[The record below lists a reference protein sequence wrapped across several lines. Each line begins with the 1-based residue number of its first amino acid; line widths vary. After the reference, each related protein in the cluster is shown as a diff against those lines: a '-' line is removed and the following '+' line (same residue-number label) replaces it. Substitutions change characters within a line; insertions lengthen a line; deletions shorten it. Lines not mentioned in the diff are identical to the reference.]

1 MGGGPMGPD
10 WSIGED
16 DSVDDRSS
24 GDAIE
29 VTTTK
34 RNGMAHSSHPLA
46 SGQDDGMT
54 SVAAEYGAASV
65 ASPHND
71 GDDQVDAMAT
81 LLWSKSKVYLHPSTY
96 HRDNIPGFISIVRH
110 GTDYLLAWIPE
121 ASVVGT
127 SDFEAYVLVELN
139 APPSATEATILVT
152 APAPSSAHA
161 FSIPIRRL
169 YSLLVQAPTL
179 TSWYGSVTCSL
190 FGGETLPP
198 LWFHDEESRSTVV
211 DRDQRVAALGALG
224 SAATSHRANPDV
236 PIPPSWGGE
245 ALLSQLRKY
254 AHVLRSQVEPSLFLI
269 NPARE
274 DIEVHSTPL
283 FEDDEVPSEAMQ
295 GLRLHN
301 NASSSSNTGFA
312 RRMRE
317 NKRNSILHQSLDLN
331 AAAATPSSGNEWPD
345 EVPAVDNLTFSVL
358 NSFSRITR
366 GARSG
371 IQVAAQSV
379 LSHPLAKPLAK
390 HIPEPIAHFAN
401 APGELTRLQES
412 AGVGAY
418 DAARVYLAK
427 WARVVAEEGERARRA
442 EVIVNGSTDEASEV
456 GAFEILSSV
465 YKVTRPR
472 SSRASAT
479 PILVTEWASWFDD
492 QGRLML
498 DEYEAKKRIF
508 QRGLAEDARKDVW
521 PFLLKVFSWTST
533 TEERKRSK
541 QEKMEQYDRQRSN
554 WADDTELK
562 KSERW
567 AEENHRVGGCSIFHE
582 IPKSTPLWVLTHLSL
597 AEIDCRRTDRTH
609 PLFMSDEMDP
619 SAVDPESPHPPSN
632 EHVRRMQEILLTY
645 VFADSSRDY
654 VQGMSDLLSPLYV
667 VCEGD
672 PVLALGCFE
681 TVMER
686 MRRNF
691 MRDQVGMK
699 SQLSQLQS
707 LLRIMDPQLYTHLD
721 QTGSLNLF
729 FCFRWILC
737 GFKRELSFTQTL
749 QLWEIL
755 WTDHLGSNFHLF
767 IALSIIEAH
776 RDVVIRYLREFDEI
790 LKFMNELSGTLDIEA
805 IINDAEVLHATFR
818 QVVDACD
825 RQKIEATQA
834 AAEQHPSAEG
844 LRKRGTA
851 SSSTAPSYPPVVEV
865 ESERFKV
872 EVPALPE
879 IDDSLRSLF
888 D

>member
-1 MGGGPMGPD
+1 MGGGPIGPE
-10 WSIGED
+10 WSNAED

-34 RNGMAHSSHPLA
+34 RIKVTPHSSHPLA
-46 SGQDDGMT
+46 PGQDDGMT
-54 SVAAEYGAASV
+54 SVAADYGAASA
-65 ASPHND
+65 ASPHDD
-71 GDDQVDAMAT
+71 GDDHVDAMAT

-139 APPSATEATILVT
+139 APASATEATTLVT
-152 APAPSSAHA
+152 PPAPSSAHA

-211 DRDQRVAALGALG
+211 DRDQRVAALSALG
-224 SAATSHRANPDV
+224 SSSTSNRTNSEA

-254 AHVLRSQVEPSLFLI
+254 AHVLRSQIEPALFLI
-269 NPARE
+269 NPSRG

-283 FEDDEVPSEAMQ
+283 FEDDAVPSEAMQ
-295 GLRLHN
+295 GLRLHS
-301 NASSSSNTGFA
+301 NASSSSNNAFE

-317 NKRNSILHQSLDLN
+317 SKRKSILHQSFDPN
-331 AAAATPSSGNEWPD
+331 AAAATPNSGSEWPD
-345 EVPAVDNLTFSVL
+345 EVPSVDNLTFSVL

-390 HIPEPIAHFAN
+390 HIPDPIAHFAN

-442 EVIVNGSTDEASEV
+442 EVIVNGSVDEASEV

-498 DEYEAKKRIF
+498 DEHEAKKRIF

-521 PFLLKVFSWTST
+521 PFLLKVFRWTST
-533 TEERKRSK
+533 TEERKRIK
-541 QEKMEQYDRQRSN
+541 QEKTDQYDRQRAD
-554 WADDTELK
+554 WADDAELK

-567 AEENHRVGGCSIFHE
+567 AEENHRV
-582 IPKSTPLWVLTHLSL
+582 
-597 AEIDCRRTDRTH
+597 EIDCRRTDRTH
-609 PLFMSDEMDP
+609 PLFISDEMDP

-632 EHVRRMQEILLTY
+632 EHVRRTQEILLNY
-645 VFADSSRDY
+645 VFGDSSRDY

-737 GFKRELSFTQTL
+737 GFKRELSFGQTL
-749 QLWEIL
+749 QLWEVL
-755 WTDHLGSNFHLF
+755 WTDHLGSKFHLF
-767 IALSIIEAH
+767 VALSIIEAH

-825 RQKIEATQA
+825 RQRIESTQV

-844 LRKRGTA
+844 LRKRAAA
-851 SSSTAPSYPPVVEV
+851 SSNSPSYPPVVEV

-879 IDDSLRSLF
+879 IDDELRSLF